1 MHRDMMPYFQLYQPE
16 TLEGALELAQ
26 RLGPGAWF
34 LAGGND
40 SLDWFKDRNKRPA
53 AVIDI
58 AGISSLYGIR
68 DRGEG
73 LEIGAL
79 TKLADIESSSAVRGG
94 YGLLAAAA
102 GRVATPQIRNSGTLG
117 GNLCQDAR
125 CWYYRYGVSCY
136 RAGGNTCYADTP
148 RGMNREHCLFGASRC
163 IAVSPSDTGTA
174 CVALDARM
182 VIRGAKGERIVPA
195 EEFFVGPANNIQ
207 RMTVI
212 EPGELLVAVRLP
224 RAWSG
229 AKFYFEKI
237 ADRNAWDFALVS
249 VAAALHA
256 DAGAIRRIRMAC
268 GGVECVPRR
277 LCSVEELVAG
287 RAQNEETAALAGRT
301 AVEGAAPL
309 NFNGFKV
316 QLMQNLVRR
325 AIRDA

>member
-1 MHRDMMPYFQLYQPE
+1 MMPYFQLYQPA
-16 TLEGALELAQ
+16 TLDGALELAQ

-53 AVIDI
+53 AVIEL
-58 AGISSLYGIR
+58 AGIESLYGIR
-68 DRGEG
+68 DSAAG

-79 TKLADIESSSAVRGG
+79 TKLADIESSSVVRAR
-94 YGLLAAAA
+94 YALLAAAA
-102 GRVATPQIRNSGTLG
+102 GRVATPQIRNAGTLG
-117 GNLCQDAR
+117 GNLCQDTR

-148 RGMNREHCLFGASRC
+148 QGMNREHCLFGASRC
-163 IAVSPSDTGTA
+163 VAVSPTDTGPA

-182 VIRGAKGERIVPA
+182 VIRGPQGERLVPA

-207 RMTVI
+207 RMTVL

-224 RAWSG
+224 REWSG
-229 AKFYFEKI
+229 VKFYFEKV
-237 ADRNAWDFALVS
+237 ADRGAWDFALVS
-249 VAAALHA
+249 VAAAMLVE
-256 DAGAIRRIRMAC
+256 GGSIKRLRMAC

-277 LCSVEELVAG
+277 LRSVEELVTG
-287 RAQNEETAALAGRT
+287 RAQNEDTAALAGRA

-309 NFNGFKV
+309 NFNQFKV
-316 QLMQNLVRR
+316 PLLENLVRR
-325 AIRDA
+325 AVRDA

>member
-1 MHRDMMPYFQLYQPE
+1 MHRDMMPYFQLYQPA
-16 TLEGALELAQ
+16 TLDGALELAQ

-53 AVIDI
+53 AVIEL
-58 AGISSLYGIR
+58 AGIESLYGIR
-68 DRGEG
+68 DSAAG

-79 TKLADIESSSAVRGG
+79 TKLADIESSSVVRAR
-94 YGLLAAAA
+94 YALLAAAA
-102 GRVATPQIRNSGTLG
+102 GRVATPQIRNAGTLG
-117 GNLCQDAR
+117 GNLCQDTR

-148 RGMNREHCLFGASRC
+148 QGMNREHCLFGASRC
-163 IAVSPSDTGTA
+163 VAVSPTDTGPA

-182 VIRGAKGERIVPA
+182 VIRGPQGERLVPA

-207 RMTVI
+207 RMTVL

-224 RAWSG
+224 REWSG
-229 AKFYFEKI
+229 VKFYFEKV
-237 ADRNAWDFALVS
+237 ADRGAWDFALVS
-249 VAAALHA
+249 VAAAMLVE
-256 DAGAIRRIRMAC
+256 GGSIKRLRMAC

-277 LCSVEELVAG
+277 LRSVEELVTG
-287 RAQNEETAALAGRT
+287 RAQNEDTAALAGRA

-309 NFNGFKV
+309 NFNQFKV
-316 QLMQNLVRR
+316 PLLENLVRR
-325 AIRDA
+325 AVRDA

>member
-1 MHRDMMPYFQLYQPE
+1 MMPYFQLYQPA
-16 TLEGALELAQ
+16 TLDGALELAQ

-53 AVIDI
+53 AVIEL
-58 AGISSLYGIR
+58 AGIESLYGIR
-68 DRGEG
+68 DSAAG

-79 TKLADIESSSAVRGG
+79 TKLADIESSSVVRAR
-94 YGLLAAAA
+94 YALLAAAA

-117 GNLCQDAR
+117 GNLCQDTR

-148 RGMNREHCLFGASRC
+148 QGMNREHCLFGASRC
-163 IAVSPSDTGTA
+163 VAVSPTDTGPA

-182 VIRGAKGERIVPA
+182 VIRGPQGERLVPA

-207 RMTVI
+207 RMTVL

-224 RAWSG
+224 REWSG
-229 AKFYFEKI
+229 VKFYFEKV
-237 ADRNAWDFALVS
+237 ADRGAWDFALVS
-249 VAAALHA
+249 VAAAMLVE
-256 DAGAIRRIRMAC
+256 GGSIKRLRMAC

-277 LCSVEELVAG
+277 LRSVEELVTG
-287 RAQNEETAALAGRT
+287 RAQNEDTAALAGRA

-309 NFNGFKV
+309 NFNQFKV
-316 QLMQNLVRR
+316 PLLENLVRR
-325 AIRDA
+325 AVRDA